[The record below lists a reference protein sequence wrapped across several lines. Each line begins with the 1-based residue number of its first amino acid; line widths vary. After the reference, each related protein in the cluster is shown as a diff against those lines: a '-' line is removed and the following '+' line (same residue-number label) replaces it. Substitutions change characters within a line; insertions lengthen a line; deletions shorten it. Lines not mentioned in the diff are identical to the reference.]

1 MLFAVVLLA
10 VVVGATAQRVAGLGF
25 GLMVSPVLVVLLGPL
40 DGVMIVNA
48 CGATSSLLILSRV
61 WRDVEWRRYLG
72 LIIPGFAGIAIGAF
86 LASHVAAAPLE
97 IGIGL
102 ILVAGLVGSQLVAR
116 AQRNLGKRVDGLGVM
131 AASGFSSGLMNA
143 AAAVGGPAVTAYA
156 VLSRWDQRRF
166 GATLQPYF
174 ITTGTT
180 SLLAKVFA
188 TGGHWP
194 ELEFWQWMLI
204 FVCMVAGIVAGDFLA
219 RRVAGEAVRRVV
231 IVIAYA
237 GAALAIFNGIGHLTP
252 HVGG

>member
-1 MLFAVVLLA
+1 MFALVLLA
-10 VVVGATAQRVAGLGF
+10 VVAGAMAQRVAGLGF
-25 GLMVSPVLVVLLGPL
+25 GLMVSPILVVLLGPL

-72 LIIPGFAGIAIGAF
+72 LMVPGFAGIAVGAY
-86 LASHVAAAPLE
+86 LASHVPAAPLE
-97 IGIGL
+97 IGIGVL
-102 ILVAGLVGSQLVAR
+102 LLVGLLASQLVAR
-116 AQRNLGKRVDGLGVM
+116 ARRRLEGPVDGLGVM

-180 SLLAKVFA
+180 SLLAKALA

-194 ELEFWQWMLI
+194 ALELWQWVLV
-204 FVCMVAGIVAGDFLA
+204 FVCMLIGIVVGDLLA
-219 RRVAGEAVRRVV
+219 RRVAGETVRRFV
-231 IVIAYA
+231 IGIAYA
-237 GAALAIFNGIGHLTP
+237 GAALAIVNGISHLS
-252 HVGG
+252 VGA